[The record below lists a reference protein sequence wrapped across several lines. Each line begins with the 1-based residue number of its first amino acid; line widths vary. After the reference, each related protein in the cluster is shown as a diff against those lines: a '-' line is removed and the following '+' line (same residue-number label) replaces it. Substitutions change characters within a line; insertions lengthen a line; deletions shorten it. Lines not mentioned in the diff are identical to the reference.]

1 MVNAWWLVA
10 AAVVGAFF
18 GMAVI
23 CFCVAARDADRELEE
38 FERRLKDAGRF

>member
-1 MVNAWWLVA
+1 MVNAWWLVVSA
-10 AAVVGAFF
+10 LGGAFF

-23 CFCVAARDADRELEE
+23 CFCVAASDADRELEE